1 MKKILDYSF
10 KNPELLDEALTHPSL
25 AIRSKNKDKIQYNYE
40 RLEFLGDAVLALL
53 ISEMLLSRYPDAKE
67 GELASRRS
75 SLISGDTISTLAH
88 NLHLGDYLY
97 LSQSED
103 IAGGR
108 ENASNLENAFEAI
121 IGAIYLDGGLE
132 AVRGVVLENWRE
144 LIESAKEP
152 VKDPKTELQEWAQG
166 LGKPIPTYTLVETSG
181 PAHSPAFTV
190 EARVEGH
197 KPRSASANSKK
208 KAEKEAALALLKDV
222 RN

>member
-25 AIRSKNKDKIQYNYE
+25 AIRSKSKGKMQYNYE

-75 SLISGDTISTLAH
+75 LLISGATISLLAQD
-88 NLHLGDYLY
+88 LGLGDYLY
-97 LSQSED
+97 LSPSED

-121 IGAIYLDGGLE
+121 IGAIYLDGGLDS
-132 AVRGVVLENWRE
+132 VRSVVLENWKE
-144 LIESAKEP
+144 LIENAKEP

-181 PAHSPAFTV
+181 PAHSPVFTI
-190 EARVEGH
+190 EACVEGYNP
-197 KPRSASANSKK
+197 KSATATSKK